1 MNEFDL
7 QFKIFTLVDT
17 TKSYVILNESMNKL
31 LSVSESIVL
40 MGYAF
45 YETNFNDP
53 TVKRV
58 CICFKIAYAKNRKK
72 QTFRDQ
78 VTGQNFLT
86 VINEK
91 SRFNGYFNSD
101 FDDFLQLHS
110 LTLYEYNE

>member
-17 TKSYVILNESMNKL
+17 TKSYVILNESINKL

-40 MGYAF
+40 MGYAS

-53 TVKRV
+53 TVKLV
-58 CICFKIAYAKNRKK
+58 YICFEIAYAKNCKK
-72 QTFRDQ
+72 QTFIDQ
-78 VTGQNFLT
+78 VMGQNFST

-91 SRFNGYFNSD
+91 SRFNGYFNFD
-101 FDDFLQLHS
+101 FDDFLQLQS
-110 LTLYEYNE
+110 LTLYEYHE

>member
-17 TKSYVILNESMNKL
+17 TKSYVILDESINKL

-40 MGYAF
+40 MGYAS

-53 TVKRV
+53 TVKLV
-58 CICFKIAYAKNRKK
+58 YICFEIAYAKNCKK

-78 VTGQNFLT
+78 VTRQNFST

-91 SRFNGYFNSD
+91 S
-101 FDDFLQLHS
+101 
-110 LTLYEYNE
+110 

>member
-40 MGYAF
+40 MGYTL

-53 TVKRV
+53 TTKLV
-58 CICFKIAYAKNRKK
+58 CICFEITYAKNCKK
-72 QTFRDQ
+72 KNIQR
-78 VTGQNFLT
+78 
-86 VINEK
+86 
-91 SRFNGYFNSD
+91 SSNGTKL
-101 FDDFLQLHS
+101 FDGYKQKF
-110 LTLYEYNE
+110 TI